1 MAESKTKYE
10 YGRTPEETAPGLIG
24 FFNML
29 RGPLVDAFTPERR
42 KVITPSTTT
51 YTNVDGTYF
60 PSTTPGVY
68 GPVERGLEYMPVV
81 QGAKSAYNFL
91 EDLISSGKKREETA
105 KAVGQGITT
114 LLEDQYRSA
123 LNAAMG
129 GGLEFY
135 DPKQKRVVSY
145 DPLLAVGPSAVA
157 GAMFPVKGGG
167 VVAGMFAGVKSP
179 VADKDA
185 LKKAQEMSGNASR
198 DEIWQETG
206 WWKDEATGQ
215 WKFEVSDDAAKAV
228 ASKKFTPTGRVKK
241 GAEITVSEV
250 LDHPELFKA
259 YPKIVTISGML
270 NQRRDEIRK
279 ATEELR
285 QRQKRGEVSDKD
297 FEKEYNLLQQQDR
310 QLRIDLI
317 KTIGQEGG
325 GDFGAAAKDRGLRD
339 IKFERFTKGGGGS
352 VAYYN
357 PYRDVLSVKKG
368 PPAVDEDQLKNWA
381 TWLQKSK
388 EFKSSILHELQH
400 AIQKREGWQRGGSTA
415 LPFKKV
421 YNPVRVRYEQ
431 AAKAYPDL
439 LEEFTRLAQRTGQK
453 EFAPERQEE
462 IAQIF
467 KIPREQLRR
476 FVLTAPPPKYLTK
489 YQVYSL
495 LAGEVDA
502 RTTER
507 RAGMTAKERKAKPP
521 WVSRQEELDDLKEF
535 YRDEK
540 SGFKEEDVLLRE
552 SVLPKNYKKGGS
564 VGNFVD
570 KPLYEDARMVG

>member
-1 MAESKTKYE
+1 MADTKTTYE
-10 YGRTPEETAPGLIG
+10 YGRTPEETAPGLLG
-24 FFNML
+24 LFNFL
-29 RGPLVDAFTPERR
+29 KGPVVDAFTPERR
-42 KVITPSTTT
+42 EVISPSKTT
-51 YTNVDGTYF
+51 YTDVDGTYF
-60 PSTTPGVY
+60 PNTTPGVY
-68 GPVERGLEYMPVV
+68 GPAERGLGYMPVV

-91 EDLISSGKKREETA
+91 GDLISSGEKREETA

-114 LLEDQYRSA
+114 LLEDQKRAA

-129 GGLEFY
+129 GDLEYY
-135 DPKQKRVVSY
+135 DPKQKRAVGY

-157 GAMFPVKGGG
+157 GALFPVKSGG
-167 VVAGMFAGVKSP
+167 VVTGMFAGVKSP

-185 LKKAQEMSGNASR
+185 LKKAQEMSGKASR

-215 WKFEVSDDAAKAV
+215 WKFEVSDDAAKVV

-259 YPKIVTISGML
+259 YPKIVTISGKL
-270 NQRRDEIRK
+270 NQRRDEISEAK
-279 ATEELR
+279 KELIK
-285 QRQKRGEVSDKD
+285 RQKRGEISDKE
-297 FEKEYNLLQQQDR
+297 FEKEYDLLQQQDR
-310 QLRIDLI
+310 QLIQDLI

-325 GDFGAAAKDRGLRD
+325 GDFGAAAKDKGLRD
-339 IKFERFTKGGGGS
+339 VKFERFTGS
-352 VAYYN
+352 GDFAAYYN

-368 PPAVDEDQLKNWA
+368 PPGMDRDQLKNWA
-381 TWLQKSK
+381 TWLQRSK

-400 AIQKREGWQRGGSTA
+400 AIQKREGQQSGGSTD

-421 YNPVRVRYEQ
+421 YNPVRVKYEQ

-439 LEEFTRLAQRTGQK
+439 LEEFRQAALRMRSDEFNASERL
-453 EFAPERQEE
+453 EE

-467 KIPREQLRR
+467 GLPKQHIRQYTTL
-476 FVLTAPPPKYLTK
+476 APPSKYLTK

-502 RTTER
+502 RTTQR
-507 RAGMTAKERKAKPP
+507 RAGMTSKERKAKPP
-521 WVSRQEELDDLKEF
+521 WVSRQEELDDLTGGPI
-535 YRDEK
+535 DAK
-540 SGFKEEDVLLRE
+540 SGFKEEDVLLKE
-552 SVLPKNYKKGGS
+552 SVLPKFKKGGS
-564 VGNFVD
+564 VGSFID
-570 KPLYEDARMVG
+570 KPLYEDARMIG

>member
-1 MAESKTKYE
+1 MAEPKTTYE
-10 YGRTPEETAPGLIG
+10 YGRTPEETAPGLLG
-24 FFNML
+24 LFNFL
-29 RGPLVDAFTPERR
+29 KGPVVDAFTPERR
-42 KVITPSTTT
+42 EVISPSKTT
-51 YTNVDGTYF
+51 YTDVDGTYF
-60 PSTTPGVY
+60 PNTTPGVY
-68 GPVERGLEYMPVV
+68 GPAERGLEYMPVV

-91 EDLISSGKKREETA
+91 GDLISSGEKREETA

-114 LLEDQYRSA
+114 LLEDQKRAA

-129 GGLEFY
+129 GDLEYY
-135 DPKQKRVVSY
+135 DPKQKRAVGY

-157 GAMFPVKGGG
+157 GALFPVKSGG
-167 VVAGMFAGVKSP
+167 VVTGMFAGVKSP

-185 LKKAQEMSGNASR
+185 LKKAQEMSGKASR
-198 DEIWQETG
+198 DKIWQETG

-215 WKFEVSDDAAKAV
+215 WKFEVSDDAAKVV

-259 YPKIVTISGML
+259 YPKIVTISGKL
-270 NQRRDEIRK
+270 NQRRDEISEAK
-279 ATEELR
+279 KELIK
-285 QRQKRGEVSDKD
+285 RQKRGEISDKE
-297 FEKEYNLLQQQDR
+297 FEKEYDLLQQQDR
-310 QLRIDLI
+310 QLIQDLI

-325 GDFGAAAKDRGLRD
+325 GDFGAAAKDKGLRD
-339 IKFERFTKGGGGS
+339 VKFERFTGS
-352 VAYYN
+352 GDFAAYYN

-368 PPAVDEDQLKNWA
+368 PPGMDRDQLKNWA
-381 TWLQKSK
+381 TWLQRSNK
-388 EFKSSILHELQH
+388 FKSEILHELQH
-400 AIQKREGWQRGGSTA
+400 AIQKREGQQSGGSTE

-439 LEEFTRLAQRTGQK
+439 LDEFTRLAQRTGRK

-467 KIPREQLRR
+467 KIPRERLRN
-476 FVLTAPPPKYLTK
+476 FVLTAPPSKYLTR

-521 WVSRQEELDDLKEF
+521 WVSRQEELDDLTDF
-535 YRDEK
+535 YRHEK

-552 SVLPKNYKKGGS
+552 SVLPKNFKKGGS
-564 VGNFVD
+564 VGSFVD